1 MLCFF
6 AKLQE
11 GERKQ
16 ALHCWKGVHL
26 ACCLCC
32 EFLMAAFQLAV
43 PALSRG
49 RGSCVQYWQSR
60 KPLKL
65 LAEMD
70 IPEAEKGIMLKQK
83 EGI

>member
-1 MLCFF
+1 
-6 AKLQE
+6 
-11 GERKQ
+11 
-16 ALHCWKGVHL
+16 
-26 ACCLCC
+26 
-32 EFLMAAFQLAV
+32 MAAFQLAV